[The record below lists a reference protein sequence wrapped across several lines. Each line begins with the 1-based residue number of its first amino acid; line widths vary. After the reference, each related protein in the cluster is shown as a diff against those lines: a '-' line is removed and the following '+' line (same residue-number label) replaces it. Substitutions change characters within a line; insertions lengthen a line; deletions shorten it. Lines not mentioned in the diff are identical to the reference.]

1 MKKSFFAWLVLLFGL
16 VAVTCRAADIN
27 PEIVSLGHDTYALTH
42 WATNGFARNTEKL
55 QKLALEDAAAYCT
68 RLHKELKVI
77 STSTDKPAVP
87 LTGFASAKVVF
98 KALDANDPELHTPVP
113 VESVPG
119 ATTLVYA
126 QAPAAPVYAPTPATS
141 AVAENALPK
150 TATDVLYN
158 DIMKLDDLRKRGLLT
173 DEEFQ
178 AQKKKLL
185 EQSK

>member
-1 MKKSFFAWLVLLFGL
+1 MKTSFFAWLALLFGL

-27 PEIVSLGHDTYALTH
+27 PEIVPLGHDTYALTR
-42 WATNGFARNTEKL
+42 WATNGFTRNTEKL
-55 QKLALEDAAAYCT
+55 QKLALEDAAAYCA

-77 STSTDKPAVP
+77 STSKDRPAVP

-98 KALDANDPELHTPVP
+98 KALDANDPELHAPVP
-113 VESVPG
+113 VESIPG
-119 ATTLVYA
+119 TTTQVYA
-126 QAPAAPVYAPTPATS
+126 PAPAAPV
-141 AVAENALPK
+141 VAESPTPK